1 MLSQLTLP
9 HAQRRYHLV
18 RFIWWTLAA
27 GYLALLLISLP
38 NFYTRVST
46 QTIEPYTLGER
57 VIYDNARAQ
66 KDALERGVSLES
78 SAAIEVTVVMIQV
91 VIYYLLTSLIIWRTT
106 NGFGWFTAYVLLML
120 CIGRIL
126 GVIVEV
132 AQPFPFASIF
142 VLIPSYLVWPAWVL
156 WIYLFPN
163 GQAVPRYT
171 FRPVIFFFS
180 VFMGGQIL
188 SLLDVLE
195 ILPSQIDIFFATIGP
210 LLVLP
215 VFGFVLYAQVY
226 RYRHLSNK
234 VERQQTKWF
243 LFAIGIFFAVSMGFA
258 MIPEPVRDSVI
269 AQNVFGI
276 IFMIFPLAIALAI
289 LRYRLFDIDLII
301 RRTLQYSILTGL
313 LALVYFG
320 SVVLLQAVVGRGADA
335 QSPLVIVLSTLL
347 ISALF
352 APLRQRV
359 QALIDRRFYRQK
371 YDAAQALARFARTA
385 RDETDIERL
394 IAELNSVV
402 EQTLQPE
409 HTGVWL
415 QSVRRDRE

>member
-1 MLSQLTLP
+1 MLSQLPLP
-9 HAQRRYHLV
+9 HAQRRYRLV
-18 RFIWWTLAA
+18 RFIWWTLAV

-46 QTIEPYTLGER
+46 QTIEPYILGER

-78 SAAIEVTVVMIQV
+78 SAAIDVTVVMIQV

-120 CIGRIL
+120 CIGSIL

-132 AQPFPFASIF
+132 AQPFPFAGIL
-142 VLIPSYLVWPAWVL
+142 VQIPGYLVWPAWVL

-171 FRPVIFFFS
+171 LRPVIFFFS
-180 VFMGGQIL
+180 LFMGTQIL
-188 SLLDVLE
+188 SLLDVFE
-195 ILPSQIDIFFATIGP
+195 ILPSQIDTFFATIGP

-269 AQNVFGI
+269 AQNVFSI

-320 SVVLLQAVVGRGADA
+320 SVVLLQAAVGREADA

-347 ISALF
+347 IAALF

-359 QALIDRRFYRQK
+359 QALIDRRFDRQK
-371 YDAAQALARFARTA
+371 YDAQQILAHFARTA

-394 IAELNSVV
+394 TAELNSVV

-409 HTGVWL
+409 HTAVWMKP
-415 QSVRRDRE
+415 VRRDS

>member
-1 MLSQLTLP
+1 
-9 HAQRRYHLV
+9 
-18 RFIWWTLAA
+18 
-27 GYLALLLISLP
+27 
-38 NFYTRVST
+38 
-46 QTIEPYTLGER
+46 
-57 VIYDNARAQ
+57 
-66 KDALERGVSLES
+66 
-78 SAAIEVTVVMIQV
+78 MIQV

-120 CIGRIL
+120 CIGSIL

-132 AQPFPFASIF
+132 AQPFPFAGIL
-142 VLIPSYLVWPAWVL
+142 VQIPSYLVWPAWVL

-171 FRPVIFFFS
+171 LRPVIFLFC

-188 SLLDVLE
+188 SLLGVLE
-195 ILPSQIDIFFATIGP
+195 ILPSQINIFFATIGP
-210 LLVLP
+210 FLIVP
-215 VFGFVLYAQVY
+215 IFGFVLYAQVY

-243 LFAIGIFFAVSMGFA
+243 LFAIGIFFAVIIGFA
-258 MIPEPVRDSVI
+258 MFPEPVTNSVI
-269 AQNVFGI
+269 AQNVIAI

-320 SVVLLQAVVGRGADA
+320 SVVLLQAAVGREADA

-347 ISALF
+347 IAALF

-359 QALIDRRFYRQK
+359 QALIDRRFDRQK
-371 YDAAQALARFARTA
+371 YDAQQILAHFARTA
-385 RDETDIERL
+385 RDETDIDRL
-394 IAELNSVV
+394 TAELNSVV

-409 HTGVWL
+409 HTAVWMKP
-415 QSVRRDRE
+415 VRRDS